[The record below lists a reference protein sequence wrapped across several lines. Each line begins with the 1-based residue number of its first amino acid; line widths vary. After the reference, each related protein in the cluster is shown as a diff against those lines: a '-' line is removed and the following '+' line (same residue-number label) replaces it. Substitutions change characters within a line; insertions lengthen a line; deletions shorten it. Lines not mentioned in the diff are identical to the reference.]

1 MYLINRL
8 EINNFKLIDSKKVI
22 DFSKSDLIVLDGPNG
37 YGKTTIFDTIEI
49 LVKGNRNLDQVF
61 NSEYRAGDKPVVYAF
76 DKNKPIVL
84 KGEFINELGEKFI
97 VERKIEH
104 PDNIGK
110 ISDLKDRF
118 TAYELNSFE
127 ECEGK
132 KITQK
137 HINDKL
143 GLYPNESIYNLMYYI
158 QQEETLFF
166 LKENEYKR
174 KEKLNTLFN
183 MEKECKEQSK
193 ILKLR
198 DKLNSKRK
206 QIGGEDGKGGEI
218 LTLDKEI
225 NEINI
230 KDATDAVNVQYTRLI
245 SDKNIIW
252 DNELLEL
259 DYDTFQKSIVEINKI
274 KMLRENI
281 KDYEAILYNSKI
293 DFALDK
299 RQEDILRGSFIINQ
313 ELIIY
318 DQRMKEIKMCNS
330 YKRFV
335 NFLKLDDYVSLKEM
349 LDEDNELK
357 SNLKMEFDIDKF
369 YENLSNIYNSSKDTS
384 QLDSLIININSIRRN
399 LENEYEKY
407 TSKNRGQDICPL
419 CGYDYTKSNKKLRD
433 KILEK
438 EHYFSDQLEN
448 SNKILNK
455 LIKTNK
461 ENFITPILEFLE
473 TQIKKKD
480 INKDYKKLLDLANLN
495 EKRVNNFN
503 QFCNEH
509 SIDLNKYTLDRENY
523 TKEKEENNLNL
534 LREELRVKKRKLE
547 REDIHINKKEIDGIF
562 SNIFDSDI
570 EKVRKL
576 TLININNKISYLE
589 NICSRQENIKRNKKL
604 KKKELLVKK
613 YLRLNDEYIKC
624 KNIALAYKKCIDKYS
639 DDIIKVLQIPLY
651 IYSGKII
658 QDYQGGLGVFIRSED
673 GEQQLRLKF
682 VNNNESK
689 HDLLNKFS
697 SGQLSGLILSI
708 MMSLNKV
715 FSNNKFNV
723 LLIDDPL
730 QSMDDINMTS
740 FVELLRNEFE
750 KSQVILSTH
759 DERISRY
766 IRYKFEKFN
775 LKTIRYNVK
784 EELKV
789 Q

>member
-1 MYLINRL
+1 MYSINRL
-8 EINNFKLIDSKKVI
+8 EINNFKLIDSKKII

-37 YGKTTIFDTIEI
+37 YGKTTIFDAIEI
-49 LVKGNRNLDQVF
+49 LIKGNRNLDQVF
-61 NSEYRAGDKPVVYAF
+61 NSEYRDGDKPVVYAF
-76 DKNKPIVL
+76 DKEKPIIL
-84 KGEFINELGEKFI
+84 KGEFINEIGEKFI
-97 VERKIEH
+97 IERKIED
-104 PDNIGK
+104 PASIGK
-110 ISDLKDRF
+110 ISDLKNRF
-118 TAYELNSFE
+118 TAYELNNFE
-127 ECEGK
+127 EYKGK
-132 KITQK
+132 KITQSY
-137 HINDKL
+137 INDKL

-166 LKENEYKR
+166 LKENESKR
-174 KEKLNTLFN
+174 KEILNTLFN
-183 MEKECKEQSK
+183 MEKECKEHSR

-206 QIGGEDGKGGEI
+206 QIGGENGKGGEI
-218 LTLDKEI
+218 LILDEEI
-225 NEINI
+225 SKIKI
-230 KDATDAVNVQYTRLI
+230 KDVTAAEEVQYTKLI

-259 DYDTFQKSIVEINKI
+259 DYDTFQKYIVEINKI
-274 KMLRENI
+274 KILRENL
-281 KDYEAILYNSKI
+281 KDYESILYNSKI

-299 RQEDILRGSFIINQ
+299 KQEDILKGSFIINE
-313 ELIIY
+313 ELIKY
-318 DQRMKEIKMCNS
+318 DQIMKEIKMCNS

-335 NFLKLDDYVSLKEM
+335 NSLKTDDYASLKGM
-349 LDEDNELK
+349 LEEDDELK
-357 SNLKMEFDIDKF
+357 SNLEIEFDIDKF
-369 YENLSNIYNSSKDTS
+369 YENISNIYNCSKDTS
-384 QLDSLIININSIRRN
+384 QLDSLIININSMRRN
-399 LENEYEKY
+399 LESEYEKY
-407 TSKNRGQDICPL
+407 TSKNKGQDICPL
-419 CGYDYTKSNKKLRD
+419 CGYDYTKSNIKLRD

-438 EHYFSDQLEN
+438 EQYFSSQLEN
-448 SNKILNK
+448 SNKKLNE
-455 LIKTNK
+455 LIKKTK

-473 TQIKKKD
+473 IQIKRKD
-480 INKDYKKLLDLANLN
+480 INEDYKKLLDLANLN
-495 EKRVNNFN
+495 EIRVNNFYK
-503 QFCNEH
+503 FCNEH
-509 SIDLNKYTLDRENY
+509 SIDLKKYTLDRENY
-523 TKEKEENNLNL
+523 TKEKEENNLYL
-534 LREELRVKKRKLE
+534 LKEELRAKKRKLE
-547 REDIHINKKEIDGIF
+547 SDDIHINKVEIDRIF
-562 SNIFDSDI
+562 SNIFDGDI
-570 EKVRKL
+570 QKVRNL
-576 TLININNKISYLE
+576 TIANIKNKILYLE
-589 NICSRQENIKRNKKL
+589 NMCSRQENIKRNKKL
-604 KKKELLVKK
+604 KEKKLLEKK
-613 YLRLNDEYIKC
+613 YQRLNDEYIKC
-624 KNIALAYKKCIDKYS
+624 KNIASVYKMCIDKYS

-651 IYSGKII
+651 IYSGKVI
-658 QDYQGGLGVFIRSED
+658 QDYQGGLGVFIRSEE

-682 VNNNESK
+682 VNKNESK

-715 FSNNKFNV
+715 FSNNRFNA

>member
-1 MYLINRL
+1 MYFINRL

-127 ECEGK
+127 EHEGN

-137 HINDKL
+137 HINDRL

-174 KEKLNTLFN
+174 KEILNTLFN

-206 QIGGEDGKGGEI
+206 QIGGADGKGGQI

-225 NEINI
+225 NEIKI
-230 KDATDAVNVQYTRLI
+230 KDATDAVNAQYTRLI

-299 RQEDILRGSFIINQ
+299 KQEDILRGSFIINQ

-318 DQRMKEIKMCNS
+318 DQIMKKLKICNS

-384 QLDSLIININSIRRN
+384 QLDTLIININSIRRN

-407 TSKNRGQDICPL
+407 TSKNSGQDICPL

-438 EHYFSDQLEN
+438 EQYFSDQLEN
-448 SNKILNK
+448 SNKRLNE

-509 SIDLNKYTLDRENY
+509 SIDFKKYTLDRENY

-534 LREELRVKKRKLE
+534 LREELRAKKRKLE
-547 REDIHINKKEIDGIF
+547 SEDIHINKKEIDRIF

-570 EKVRKL
+570 EKVRNL

-604 KKKELLVKK
+604 KQKELLEKK

-639 DDIIKVLQIPLY
+639 DDIIKALQIPLY

-658 QDYQGGLGVFIRSED
+658 QNYQGGLGVFIRSED
-673 GEQQLRLKF
+673 GEQQLRMKF

-715 FSNNKFNV
+715 FSNNIFNV

>member
-127 ECEGK
+127 EREGK

-206 QIGGEDGKGGEI
+206 QIGGEDGKDGEI

-245 SDKNIIW
+245 SHKNIIW

-369 YENLSNIYNSSKDTS
+369 YENVSNIYNSSKDTS

-419 CGYDYTKSNKKLRD
+419 CSYDYTKSNKKLRD

-438 EHYFSDQLEN
+438 EQYFSDQLEN

-509 SIDLNKYTLDRENY
+509 SIDLN
-523 TKEKEENNLNL
+523 
-534 LREELRVKKRKLE
+534 
-547 REDIHINKKEIDGIF
+547 
-562 SNIFDSDI
+562 
-570 EKVRKL
+570 
-576 TLININNKISYLE
+576 
-589 NICSRQENIKRNKKL
+589 
-604 KKKELLVKK
+604 
-613 YLRLNDEYIKC
+613 
-624 KNIALAYKKCIDKYS
+624 
-639 DDIIKVLQIPLY
+639 
-651 IYSGKII
+651 
-658 QDYQGGLGVFIRSED
+658 
-673 GEQQLRLKF
+673 
-682 VNNNESK
+682 
-689 HDLLNKFS
+689 
-697 SGQLSGLILSI
+697 
-708 MMSLNKV
+708 
-715 FSNNKFNV
+715 
-723 LLIDDPL
+723 
-730 QSMDDINMTS
+730 
-740 FVELLRNEFE
+740 
-750 KSQVILSTH
+750 
-759 DERISRY
+759 
-766 IRYKFEKFN
+766 
-775 LKTIRYNVK
+775 
-784 EELKV
+784 
-789 Q
+789 

>member
-127 ECEGK
+127 EREGK

-230 KDATDAVNVQYTRLI
+230 KDTTDAVNVQYTRLI

-274 KMLRENI
+274 KILRENI

-299 RQEDILRGSFIINQ
+299 RQEDTLRGSFIINQ

-318 DQRMKEIKMCNS
+318 DKIMKEIKMCNS

-407 TSKNRGQDICPL
+407 TSKNSGQDICPL

-438 EHYFSDQLEN
+438 EQYFSDQLEN
-448 SNKILNK
+448 SNKRLNK

-503 QFCNEH
+503 QFCNEQ

-534 LREELRVKKRKLE
+534 LREELRAKKRKLE
-547 REDIHINKKEIDGIF
+547 REDIHINKKEIDRIF

-604 KKKELLVKK
+604 KQKELLIKK

>member
-689 HDLLNKFS
+689 HDLLNKSS

-715 FSNNKFNV
+715 FSNNKFNA

>member
-1 MYLINRL
+1 MYFINRL

-76 DKNKPIVL
+76 DKDKPIVL

-97 VERKIEH
+97 VERKIED

-174 KEKLNTLFN
+174 KEILNTLFN
-183 MEKECKEQSK
+183 MEKECKEHSK

-206 QIGGEDGKGGEI
+206 EISGEI
-218 LTLDKEI
+218 LSLDREI
-225 NEINI
+225 NEIKI

-259 DYDTFQKSIVEINKI
+259 DYDTFQISIVEINKI
-274 KMLRENI
+274 KILRENI

-318 DQRMKEIKMCNS
+318 NQIMKEIKMCNS
-330 YKRFV
+330 YKRFA

-407 TSKNRGQDICPL
+407 SSKNKGQDICPL

-438 EHYFSDQLEN
+438 EQYFSDQLEN
-448 SNKILNK
+448 SNKRLNE

-495 EKRVNNFN
+495 EKRINNFY

-509 SIDLNKYTLDRENY
+509 SIDLKKYTLDRENY
-523 TKEKEENNLNL
+523 TKEKEENNLTL
-534 LREELRVKKRKLE
+534 LREELRAKKRKLE
-547 REDIHINKKEIDGIF
+547 SEDIHINKKEIDRIF

-570 EKVRKL
+570 EKVRNL

-604 KKKELLVKK
+604 KKKELLEKK

-715 FSNNKFNV
+715 FSNNRFNV